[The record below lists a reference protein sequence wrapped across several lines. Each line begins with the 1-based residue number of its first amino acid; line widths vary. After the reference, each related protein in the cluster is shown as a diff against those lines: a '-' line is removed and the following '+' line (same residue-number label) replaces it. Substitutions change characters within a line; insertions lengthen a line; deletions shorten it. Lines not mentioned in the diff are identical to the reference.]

1 MPLRSITSAV
11 SRSFHSTRS
20 GPLCASGHLRTLGN
34 NDGTYMSDIL
44 IGNGTVVTLGTEK
57 RLIEQGAVLVRD
69 NRIAAI
75 GADRLL
81 RQQYPDADY
90 VDANGGLIM
99 PGFLC
104 SHTHFYSA
112 FARGMA
118 IPGDPPRNFLE
129 ILERLWWRLDKLLT
143 LGDTRASAE
152 VFMVDAIR
160 HGTTCVVDHHA
171 SPNAIDGSL
180 DVIADVVE
188 EAGIRACLAY
198 EVSDRDGLAV
208 TADSIRENE
217 RFIRSLRNERRRQAE
232 VGMIAASYGLHAS
245 FTLSTDTLERC
256 ASSGAELGVGF
267 HIHVA
272 EDILDER
279 DSTTRYGMRVVDRL
293 EADRILGPHSIAAH
307 CVHVRSGEMSRL
319 AETHTNSVHNPR
331 SNMNNAVGR
340 MPVEEMVGVGVN
352 VGLGNDGF
360 SMNMMQEMKAAY
372 LLHKLALEDPR
383 VMPGD
388 LVLKLAFQH
397 NARIMDAV
405 FSPFCPDFPRV
416 GELSV
421 GAAADLVLLDYLPPT
436 PLASGNFPWHLIFGM
451 DGHQVNSTMVN
462 GRWLMRNRQLI
473 TVDEAR
479 IHARARELSQALWN
493 RM

>member
-1 MPLRSITSAV
+1 MLDT
-11 SRSFHSTRS
+11 
-20 GPLCASGHLRTLGN
+20 
-34 NDGTYMSDIL
+34 L
-44 IGNGTVVTLGTEK
+44 IGNGTVVTLGSDNQ
-57 RLIEQGAVLVRD
+57 LLEQGAVLVQGS
-69 NRIAAI
+69 RIAAI
-75 GADRLL
+75 GSDTAL
-81 RQQYPDADY
+81 RQQYPDAQY

-104 SHTHFYSA
+104 THTHFYGA

-118 IPGDPPRNFLE
+118 IPGEPPRNFPE

-143 LGDTRASAE
+143 LEDIRASAE
-152 VFMVDAIR
+152 IFMADAIR

-171 SPNAIDGSL
+171 SPNAVEGSL
-180 DVIADVVE
+180 DVIADTVE
-188 EAGIRACLAY
+188 QSGIRACLAY
-198 EVSDRDGLAV
+198 EVSDRDGLTIV
-208 TADSIRENE
+208 ADGIRENE
-217 RFIRSLRNERRRQAE
+217 RFIRSLRAERKRQAE

-293 EADRILGPHSIAAH
+293 AADRILGPHSIAAH

-319 AETHTNSVHNPR
+319 AETRTNSVHNPR

-340 MPVEEMVGVGVN
+340 APVEEMVRAGVN

-383 VMPGD
+383 VMPAD
-388 LVLKLAFQH
+388 LVLKLGFQH

-421 GAAADLVLLDYLPPT
+421 GAAADLVLLDYLSPT
-436 PLASGNFPWHLIFGM
+436 PHTSANFPWHLIFGM

-462 GRWLMRNRQLI
+462 GRWLMRNHQLL

>member
-1 MPLRSITSAV
+1 MLDT
-11 SRSFHSTRS
+11 
-20 GPLCASGHLRTLGN
+20 
-34 NDGTYMSDIL
+34 L
-44 IGNGTVVTLGTEK
+44 IGNGTVVTLGSDNQ
-57 RLIEQGAVLVRD
+57 LIEQGAVLVQGS
-69 NRIAAI
+69 RIGAI
-75 GADRLL
+75 GSDTAL
-81 RQQYPDADY
+81 RQQYPGAQY

-104 SHTHFYSA
+104 THTHFYGA

-118 IPGDPPRNFLE
+118 IPGEAPRNFPE

-143 LGDTRASAE
+143 LEDTRASAE
-152 VFMVDAIR
+152 IFMVDAIR

-217 RFIRSLRNERRRQAE
+217 RFIRSLHAERRQQAE
-232 VGMIAASYGLHAS
+232 AGMIAASYGLHAS
-245 FTLSTDTLERC
+245 FTISPATLERC
-256 ASSGAELGVGF
+256 AVGGADLGVGF
-267 HIHVA
+267 HVHVA
-272 EDILDER
+272 EDISDEL
-279 DSTTRYGMRVVDRL
+279 DSTSSYDMRVVDRL
-293 EADRILGPHSIAAH
+293 EKAGILGPRSIAAH
-307 CVHVRSGEMSRL
+307 CVRVRSGEIGRL
-319 AETHTNSVHNPR
+319 AGTSTNSVHNPR

-340 MPVEEMVGVGVN
+340 APVEEMLRAGVN

-372 LLHKLALEDPR
+372 LLHKLALVDPEA
-383 VMPGD
+383 MPAN
-388 LVLKLAFQH
+388 LVLKLGFQH

-436 PLASGNFPWHLIFGM
+436 PLTSGNFPWHLIFGM

-462 GRWLMRNRQLI
+462 GRWLMRNRQLL

>member
-1 MPLRSITSAV
+1 MT
-11 SRSFHSTRS
+11 
-20 GPLCASGHLRTLGN
+20 
-34 NDGTYMSDIL
+34 DIL
-44 IGNGTVVTLGTEK
+44 IGNGTVVTLGTRNE
-57 RLIEQGAVLVRD
+57 LIENGAVLVHEGH
-69 NRIAAI
+69 IQAI
-75 GADRLL
+75 GKDVTL
-81 RQQYPDADY
+81 RQQYPDAEY
-90 VDANGGLIM
+90 VDAHDGLIM

-104 SHTHFYSA
+104 AHTHFYGA

-118 IPGDPPRNFLE
+118 IPGDPPRNFPE

-143 LGDTRASAE
+143 LEDTRASAE
-152 VFMVDAIR
+152 IFMVDAIR
-160 HGTTCVVDHHA
+160 SGTTCVVDHHA

-180 DVIADVVE
+180 DVIAGAVE
-188 EAGIRACLAY
+188 QAGIRACLAY
-198 EVSDRDGLAV
+198 EVSDRDGLSSI
-208 TADSIRENE
+208 ADGIRENE
-217 RFIRSLRNERRRQAE
+217 RFIRSLRAERKSQAE
-232 VGMIAASYGLHAS
+232 AGMIAASYGLHAS
-245 FTLSTDTLERC
+245 FTLSTSTLERC
-256 ASSGAELGVGF
+256 ASGGADLGVGF
-267 HIHVA
+267 HIHIA
-272 EDILDER
+272 EDISDER

-293 EADRILGPHSIAAH
+293 EADRILGPHTIAAH

-319 AETHTNSVHNPR
+319 AETRTNSVHNPR

-340 MPVEEMVGVGVN
+340 MPVEEMVRAGVN

-388 LVLKLAFQH
+388 LVVKLGFQH
-397 NARIMDAV
+397 NARIMNAV
-405 FSPFCPDFPRV
+405 FSPFSPNFPAV

-421 GAAADLVLLDYLPPT
+421 GAAADIVLLDYLPPT
-436 PLASGNFPWHLIFGM
+436 PLTNGNFPWHLIFGM

-462 GRWLMRNRQLI
+462 GRWLMRNRQLL